1 MTVQVNAQTPLSLAM
16 VSDLN
21 MLNPHK
27 NKTERR
33 GPGREKRESLGRG
46 ERGAQREDL
55 HASDAQNMP
64 NLGVCPATYK
74 SDRTN

>member
-33 GPGREKRESLGRG
+33 GPGREKRESLG

-55 HASDAQNMP
+55 RTPVTLKTCLIWVFAQLTHADRSD
-64 NLGVCPATYK
+64 
-74 SDRTN
+74 